1 MKSISAVASACFT
14 KYVIITLLLLG
25 VVACA
30 VAPKS
35 PAQSIYSIENNFRAA
50 LVIAVTYKELP
61 KCGTTAVK
69 QLCSDPKVVEKL
81 RTTYDVANAS
91 LTAAQLTVR
100 SGQGNAELAITAAQQ
115 AVIALT
121 AITSTLEVK

>member
-1 MKSISAVASACFT
+1 MKNISEN
-14 KYVIITLLLLG
+14 IIWYLCVTLLLA

-35 PAQSIYSIENNFRAA
+35 PAQSIYLIENNFRAA
-50 LVIAVTYKELP
+50 LVVAVTYKELP
-61 KCGTTAVK
+61 RCGTTVIK
-69 QLCSDPKVVEKL
+69 QLCSDPKIVEKL

>member
-1 MKSISAVASACFT
+1 MKEKITDLLISIIAIGV
-14 KYVIITLLLLG
+14 LLTI
-25 VVACA
+25 VACA

-35 PAQSIYSIENNFRAA
+35 PAQSIYLIENNFRAA
-50 LVIAVTYKELP
+50 LVVAVTYKELP
-61 KCGTTAVK
+61 RCGTTVIK
-69 QLCSDPKVVEKL
+69 QLCSDPKIVEKL

>member
-1 MKSISAVASACFT
+1 MKNLFS
-14 KYVIITLLLLG
+14 LLLLLF
-25 VVACA
+25 VTACS

-35 PAQSIYSIENNFRAA
+35 PAQSIYLIENNFRAA

-61 KCGTTAVK
+61 KCGTGI
-69 QLCSDPKVVEKL
+69 QLCSNPVVVKKL
-81 RTTYDVANAS
+81 QTTYDVANAS
-91 LTAAQLTVR
+91 LKAAQLTVR
-100 SGQGNAELAITAAQQ
+100 SGTGNAEIAITAAQQ

>member
-1 MKSISAVASACFT
+1 MKKLNIWPQLIAGG
-14 KYVIITLLLLG
+14 LLLIMAALA
-25 VVACA
+25 ACA

-35 PAQSIYSIENNFRAA
+35 PAQSIYLIENNFRAA
-50 LVIAVTYKELP
+50 LVVAVTYKELP
-61 KCGTTAVK
+61 KCGTALVK
-69 QLCSDPKVVEKL
+69 LCSDPEVVQKL

-100 SGQGNAELAITAAQQ
+100 SGGGNADLAIKAAQQ

-121 AITSTLEVK
+121 AITSTMEVK